1 MSWLWIPLLWI
12 SLGLV
17 LWTLSLGVRQKK
29 MSPELARKAVHITLG
44 VPVLMLPWLFDSH
57 LQVWILLT
65 GALVML
71 VAIRSRKQGVG
82 AGLHSVARSSIGEF
96 AYIGGVLV
104 LWHLAKD
111 QPPIYLASLLVLM
124 ISDAVAALVG
134 VRYGRLKYICL
145 SGIKSWEGSLAFLG
159 SATLI
164 IFTTFRLSS
173 PNPSPQLLLL
183 ALTVALLVMMME
195 AVSWQ
200 GWDNLFVPVAV
211 CILLQQYLSFSLPDL
226 WWRFGVLLALFTLLQ
241 WRKGSSLLS
250 DGGALAAVLAG
261 YFCYVLGDG
270 VLLMTVL
277 LFFAAYVRSTRIQ
290 PSHTTRT
297 HDLPAVLAITGPA
310 ILWALLGWLSG
321 NSYSFEIIGIFSI
334 QLGCTLVAR
343 PRTGPVPGNA
353 SFSALRSWALCALP
367 TLGSYH
373 LLHHPVPPEIF
384 ALLLLLGLLHTQ
396 LFRHWLSRN
405 PKPVETHRWQLHALI
420 GFSSSILI
428 WSFQ

>member
-1 MSWLWIPLLWI
+1 MSWLWVPFLWI
-12 SLGLV
+12 SLGGV
-17 LWTLSLGVRQKK
+17 LWALSKTVRQGK
-29 MSPELARKAVHITLG
+29 MSPELARKGIHISLG
-44 VPVLMLPWLFDSH
+44 VPVLTLPWLFDHH
-57 LQVWILLT
+57 LHVWVLLT
-65 GALVML
+65 GAVVML
-71 VAIRSRKQGVG
+71 LALRTRKQGLG

-104 LWHLAKD
+104 VWHLAKD
-111 QPPIYLASLLVLM
+111 QPRIYLASLLVLM

-134 VRYGRLKYICL
+134 VRYGRLKYISL
-145 SGIKSWEGSLAFLG
+145 SGSKSWEGSLAFLL

-164 IFTTFRLSS
+164 IYAVLGLNRPTEFA
-173 PNPSPQLLLL
+173 QLLTL

-211 CILLQQYLSFSLPDL
+211 CILLQQYLSLPL
-226 WWRFGVLLALFTLLQ
+226 PELLLRFGVLVALFGLLQ
-241 WRKGSSLLS
+241 RSKRSSLLS

-261 YFCYVLGDG
+261 YFSYVLGDG

-277 LFFAAYVRSTRIQ
+277 LFFSGYVASTRIH
-290 PSHTTRT
+290 PSQETRI
-297 HDLPAVLAITGPA
+297 HDLPAVLAITGPTF
-310 ILWALLGWLSG
+310 LWALLGWRTNTFYG
-321 NSYSFEIIGIFSI
+321 IEIIGIYST

-343 PRTGPVPGNA
+343 PQSGPVPGNA

-373 LLHHPVPPEIF
+373 LLHHPVPAEIF
-384 ALLLLLGLLHTQ
+384 ASLLFIGLLHTH
-396 LFRHWLSRN
+396 LFRYWLTRN
-405 PKPVETHRWQLHALI
+405 PHPTETRRWQLHALI

-428 WSFQ
+428 WCF